1 MEPHPECIHPLTE
14 ILCVFLIYEKPKSTV
29 LGDAN
34 GSVSGVLAWT
44 AFWCQHS
51 DTKRASDQQQAVTGL
66 SADVCT
72 VYSKQFSVVQHEQSA
87 VTPFSF

>member
-1 MEPHPECIHPLTE
+1 MEPHPERVHPLTE
-14 ILCVFLIYEKPKSTV
+14 ILCVFLIYVKPKSTV
-29 LGDAN
+29 LGAN

-72 VYSKQFSVVQHEQSA
+72 VYSKQFSVVQREQSA